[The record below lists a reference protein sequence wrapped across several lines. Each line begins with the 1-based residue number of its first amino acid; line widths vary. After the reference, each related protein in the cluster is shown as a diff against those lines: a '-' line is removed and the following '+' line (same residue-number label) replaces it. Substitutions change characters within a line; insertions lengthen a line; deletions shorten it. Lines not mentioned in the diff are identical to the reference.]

1 MTLKQPIQRA
11 TFRFLKAY
19 TTAWLIL
26 LSYAWLAFRARLWG
40 DEYRELRIDALHV
53 RNAARIEKAILSL
66 QGMFIKIG
74 QLFSIMTSFLPE
86 TLRVGLSNL
95 QDAVPARPFEQIRM
109 QIAQELGASP
119 EALFA
124 SFQEEPI
131 ASASL
136 GQVHLA
142 ETRDHRKVAVKVRH
156 PDVEKVAAADLKT
169 VWRVLNLV
177 KRFVKMRG
185 LDNYYHEIRA
195 MVFEELDFRK
205 ESENLKA
212 VAANFAPD
220 SGVVFPTVLDEL
232 STSRVLTLEYI
243 SGTKITD
250 VATLTAKGLNP
261 SHIAERLLTVYCQ
274 MIFVD
279 GIYHADPHPG
289 NILIRD
295 DGAIALLDFGAV
307 GHLSAS
313 MRSGLI
319 SFLEA
324 IIKGNEEQLL
334 QSLKDMGFLRIGTDQ
349 TEAATRVIEHFHQK
363 FQEEIHLT
371 NFSFSSINIDA
382 SKGFAHLADLNDM
395 NVGLRQITS
404 AFKMPREWVLL
415 ERTAL
420 LLAGI
425 CSHLDPQLKPAQI
438 IRPYLE
444 KLVLDADRDWSELLF
459 DFGREKF
466 MSFLALPRLLEKFAN
481 GVLAGNVTVRI
492 NGMSSAARLLY
503 LAVQQLSL
511 TLLIGTSVGAGLYFH
526 SVSNAEATRIASG
539 AGVVLFVLLL
549 LNLFRAGRT
558 KP

>member
-466 MSFLALPRLLEKFAN
+466 MSFLALPRLFEKFAN
-481 GVLAGNVTVRI
+481 GVLAGNVSVRI

>member
-53 RNAARIEKAILSL
+53 RNAARIEKTILSL

-185 LDNYYHEIRA
+185 LDNYYH
-195 MVFEELDFRK
+195 
-205 ESENLKA
+205 
-212 VAANFAPD
+212 
-220 SGVVFPTVLDEL
+220 
-232 STSRVLTLEYI
+232 
-243 SGTKITD
+243 
-250 VATLTAKGLNP
+250 
-261 SHIAERLLTVYCQ
+261 
-274 MIFVD
+274 
-279 GIYHADPHPG
+279 
-289 NILIRD
+289 
-295 DGAIALLDFGAV
+295 
-307 GHLSAS
+307 
-313 MRSGLI
+313 
-319 SFLEA
+319 
-324 IIKGNEEQLL
+324 
-334 QSLKDMGFLRIGTDQ
+334 
-349 TEAATRVIEHFHQK
+349 
-363 FQEEIHLT
+363 
-371 NFSFSSINIDA
+371 
-382 SKGFAHLADLNDM
+382 
-395 NVGLRQITS
+395 
-404 AFKMPREWVLL
+404 
-415 ERTAL
+415 
-420 LLAGI
+420 
-425 CSHLDPQLKPAQI
+425 
-438 IRPYLE
+438 
-444 KLVLDADRDWSELLF
+444 
-459 DFGREKF
+459 
-466 MSFLALPRLLEKFAN
+466 
-481 GVLAGNVTVRI
+481 
-492 NGMSSAARLLY
+492 
-503 LAVQQLSL
+503 
-511 TLLIGTSVGAGLYFH
+511 
-526 SVSNAEATRIASG
+526 
-539 AGVVLFVLLL
+539 
-549 LNLFRAGRT
+549 
-558 KP
+558 

>member
-1 MTLKQPIQRA
+1 MI
-11 TFRFLKAY
+11 
-19 TTAWLIL
+19 
-26 LSYAWLAFRARLWG
+26 
-40 DEYRELRIDALHV
+40 
-53 RNAARIEKAILSL
+53 
-66 QGMFIKIG
+66 
-74 QLFSIMTSFLPE
+74 
-86 TLRVGLSNL
+86 
-95 QDAVPARPFEQIRM
+95 
-109 QIAQELGASP
+109 
-119 EALFA
+119 
-124 SFQEEPI
+124 
-131 ASASL
+131 
-136 GQVHLA
+136 
-142 ETRDHRKVAVKVRH
+142 
-156 PDVEKVAAADLKT
+156 
-169 VWRVLNLV
+169 
-177 KRFVKMRG
+177 
-185 LDNYYHEIRA
+185 
-195 MVFEELDFRK
+195 FEELDFRK

-279 GIYHADPHPG
+279 GIYHAAPHPG
-289 NILIRD
+289 TILIRD